1 MVQPPNPKE
10 QAVRVTEIEMTTPAI
25 AQRVEQLAA
34 WHKECERVVKAAWSK
49 VSAKDKRTVYGTS
62 SCRDLSLEEVQGILK
77 KANMTMPPMPPM
89 AGQAQIDL
97 AARGGNTTVDER
109 NSERERSI
117 ARVPTRNRR
126 LAD

>member
-1 MVQPPNPKE
+1 MAQPPSPKE

-49 VSAKDKRTVYGTS
+49 VSVKDKRTVYGTS
-62 SCRDLSLEEVQGILK
+62 SCRDLSLDEVQSILK

-89 AGQAQIDL
+89 AKQAQIDL